1 MPQDDPFAPGPDD
14 NRTVLRPMPGGTRLG
29 AAPGAPTPPPP
40 YPSPSPPESPA
51 PPPVAPAWTG
61 AALPPLPGPRN
72 ELNPLEAAAGTLLAL
87 VSRLRNAPSH
97 PDPSRLR
104 SQLVAEI
111 KTFEERARA
120 SGVPAE
126 TVMRARYILCTVVD
140 EAVLNTPWGA
150 TGLWR
155 THSLL
160 TTFHN
165 DTWGGEKFFVL
176 LKEAAQEP
184 ATNLHLLELMYMC
197 LALGFQGRYRVLDRG
212 AQQVDELRERLYQI
226 IRTQRGQ
233 FEREL
238 SPHWRGITDR
248 RNRLMRFVPLWVV
261 GAVAILLLLGLF
273 IALSFSLNA
282 ASDPVFS
289 QLHGIRAKI
298 KPVEP
303 RPPPVQVVVV
313 KPPPKA
319 PPPNRVPRLRELLEP
334 EIRARLVEL
343 EESPDRVTVIVLGD
357 SLFRSGSAKLEPG
370 YVDLFRRIGE
380 ALDEVSGKILVTG
393 HTDNVPIRSLRFPSN
408 WHLSQE
414 RALSVMQVVAER
426 VKAKGRL
433 EAEGR
438 ADTEPRAPND
448 TQANRARNRRVEVVL
463 VMPAGEP

>member
-29 AAPGAPTPPPP
+29 AAPGTLAPPPA
-40 YPSPSPPESPA
+40 SPSPPPA
-51 PPPVAPAWTG
+51 APAWTG
-61 AALPPLPGPRN
+61 ASQPPLPGPRDD
-72 ELNPLEAAAGTLLAL
+72 LNPLEAAAGTLLAL
-87 VSRLRNAPSH
+87 VSRLRSAPSH

-184 ATNLHLLELMYMC
+184 ATNLPLLELMYMC
-197 LALGFQGRYRVLDRG
+197 LALGFQGRYRVLDHG
-212 AQQVDELRERLYQI
+212 TQQVDELRERLYQI

-238 SPHWRGITDR
+238 SLHWRGITDR

-261 GAVAILLLLGLF
+261 GAVATLLLLGLF
-273 IALSFSLNA
+273 VALSFSLNA

-289 QLHGIRAKI
+289 QLHGVRAKI

-303 RPPPVQVVVV
+303 RPPPVQVVVAPT
-313 KPPPKA
+313 PPPKA
-319 PPPNRVPRLRELLEP
+319 PPPKRVPRLRELLEP

-357 SLFRSGSAKLEPG
+357 TLFRSGSAKLEPG
-370 YVDLFRRIGE
+370 YLDLFRRIGE

-426 VKAKGRL
+426 VKARGRL
-433 EAEGR
+433 ESEGR

-448 TQANRARNRRVEVVL
+448 TQANRARNRRVEVILL
-463 VMPAGEP
+463 VPAGEQ